1 MSATFPIT
9 EARAQFG
16 SLVRRTANARERIT
30 ITDHGQA
37 AAVFINPRELAELE
51 ERVLELEEQ
60 LALARYRVEKANG
73 TFVGVPHD
81 EVRRMLGLEGE

>member
-16 SLVRRTANARERIT
+16 SLVRRTAHARERIT

-37 AAVFINPRELAELE
+37 AAVFINPTELAELE
-51 ERVLELEEQ
+51 ARLEDLEDQ
-60 LALARYRVEKANG
+60 LALARFRDRQARGETVA
-73 TFVGVPHD
+73 VPQD
-81 EVRRMLGLEGE
+81 EALARLGLNRP

>member
-16 SLVRRTANARERIT
+16 SLVRRTAHARERIT

-37 AAVFINPRELAELE
+37 AAVFINPRELEELE
-51 ERVLELEEQ
+51 ERLLELEEQ
-60 LALARYRVEKANG
+60 LALARYRAEKANG
-73 TFVGVPHD
+73 TFAGVPQE

>member
-16 SLVRRTANARERIT
+16 TLIRRTAHARERIT

-37 AAVFINPRELAELE
+37 AAVFINPTELDELE
-51 ERVLELEEQ
+51 ERVLELEEE
-60 LALARYRVEKANG
+60 LAVARYRAEKANG
-73 TFVGVPHD
+73 TFVGIPQD
-81 EVRRMLGLEGE
+81 EVRAMLGLERE